1 MPKSFMNDPRWYKD
15 AVIYELHVRSFFDAT
30 DDGVGD
36 FEGLRQ
42 KLPYL
47 ESLGVNTLWLLPFLE
62 SPLKDD
68 GYDISD
74 YYSVL
79 DMHGTLDDF
88 QHFLDEAHER
98 DMRVIT
104 ELVLNHTSDQ
114 HPWFREARDPQ
125 SDKHDWYVWS
135 ETTEKYED
143 VRIIFT
149 DTEHS
154 NWNWDQKAGKYYWH
168 RFFSHQPDLNYDNPA
183 VREKMKEVMFYWFD
197 MGVDGLRLDA
207 VPYLFEREGTNSE
220 NLPETID
227 YVKELRAAVDERYG
241 PGKVLLAEANQWP
254 EETLPYFG
262 AEENGDGQAESTG
275 VQMAFNFPIMPRM
288 YMALRRENRR
298 PLVEMLELTG
308 EIPEDAQWAIFLRN
322 HDELTLEMVT
332 DEERDY
338 MYHEYAAD
346 RRFRINVG
354 IRRRLAPLLGGERRR
369 IELMNALLMSLKGS
383 PILYYG
389 DEIGMGDD
397 PFLGDRDGVRTP
409 MQWSPDKN
417 GGFSRAPHHRLFKPP
432 INRGPYS
439 YEFVNVE
446 DAEQDEHSL
455 LHFTRRLLALR
466 NQHAQVFG
474 RGTFELVAVENQAVL
489 AFLREYEGKQVL
501 VVANLSRYAQSAHL
515 PAEERLAGL
524 VPVELFGKTS
534 FPPIGREQPIGRERE
549 AGERR
554 QGENGEGPE
563 RHPEPYHLVLA
574 PHGFYW
580 FALRSEQ
587 ALIEE
592 AERRRRV
599 QQEEHP
605 GALPMLEVEDGV
617 ENLLVPTM
625 ARGRGPERFESLLPD
640 YVSKQRWFGSKG
652 TPIERVS
659 VEDAVR
665 LQAEPYP
672 VYLTLI
678 GVHLGGDAGE
688 TVYYALPLAVS
699 YEDAEERLK
708 EWSRA
713 TIAWIDGPRGRGLL
727 HDATVR
733 RDFWHTLFEWWK
745 SGGRGRSLR
754 GVYESRLADAARGA
768 EPEDIR
774 LLTGEQSNTAA
785 VINGRFFVKL
795 YRRLEQGPHPEPEM
809 LEYLTESGFSFVP
822 QLLGSIEFRRGRQ
835 ASYPLGLLQEALPV
849 EADGW
854 HYALD
859 VAERFFDR
867 VAGQKLP
874 EEAHLPGE
882 NGFSDDPAPAWLE
895 EVAPELLSM
904 AHVLGVRTAEM
915 HRRLAEADAPDLR
928 PQQSTAADADA
939 LADRVRESLERTRP
953 MIEDAAENMD
963 LGEGAL
969 PAEDGWQRAKDRL
982 EALRERELDGIKIRI
997 HGDYHLGQVL
1007 RADGEFYI
1015 LDFEGEPART
1025 IEERRRR
1032 DFPVRDVAG
1041 MMRSFDYAARSELM
1055 AFRER
1060 EEAAEAASGGD
1071 LEDGGSSAG
1080 EAAAGDETA
1089 SSPASAATASSQN
1102 DAPEDGSPSGADR
1115 DAEAAAAAD
1124 EALDDW
1130 TEALVRWC
1138 QLLFLDG
1145 YGDTATGAADTDA
1158 AAADTSADGEGE
1170 ETAPLLS
1177 DLDEHR
1183 LLLWAYLLDKAL
1195 YEVRYELNHRPSW
1208 MGLPLRG
1215 LKRLLA
1221 EPADDGRP
1229 KKPVLL

>member
-1 MPKSFMNDPRWYKD
+1 MPDFMNDPRWYKD
-15 AVIYELHVRSFFDAT
+15 AVIYELHVRSFFDASN
-30 DDGVGD
+30 DGFGD

-68 GYDISD
+68 GYDIAD
-74 YYSVL
+74 YYRVL
-79 DMHGTLDDF
+79 PVHGTLEDF
-88 QHFLDEAHER
+88 QHFLEEAHER
-98 DMRVIT
+98 GMRVIT

-114 HPWFREARDPQ
+114 HPWFQEARDPD

-135 ETTEKYED
+135 DTTEKYED

-154 NWNWDQKAGKYYWH
+154 NWSWDQKAGKYYWH
-168 RFFSHQPDLNYDNPA
+168 RFFSHQPDLNFDNPE

-227 YVKELRAAVDERYG
+227 YVKELRTAVDERYG
-241 PGKVLLAEANQWP
+241 PGRVLLAEANQWP

-262 AEENGDGQAESTG
+262 AKAGEDDGTVESTG

-298 PLVEMLELTG
+298 PLVEMLELTSD
-308 EIPEDAQWAIFLRN
+308 IPDDAQWAIFLRN

-354 IRRRLAPLLGGERRR
+354 IRRRLVPLLGGERRR

-383 PILYYG
+383 PIIYYG

-417 GGFSRAPHHRLFKPP
+417 GGFSRAPHYRLFKPP
-432 INRGPYS
+432 VNRGPYS

-474 RGTFELVAVENQAVL
+474 RGSFEFVPVENQSILV
-489 AFLREYEGKQVL
+489 FIREYEGKQVL
-501 VVANLSRYAQSAHL
+501 VVANLSRFAQSVHL
-515 PAEERLAGL
+515 PADERLAGM
-524 VPVELFGKTS
+524 VPVELFGKTA
-534 FPPIGREQPIGRERE
+534 FPVIGGKQEIEVEAESNGTEKDQAARE
-549 AGERR
+549 A
-554 QGENGEGPE
+554 
-563 RHPEPYHLVLA
+563 EPYHLVVA

-580 FALRSEQ
+580 FELRPEQ
-587 ALIEE
+587 ALLEE

-599 QQEEHP
+599 QQADRP
-605 GALPMLEVEDGV
+605 GALPLLKVKEGV

-640 YVSKQRWFGSKG
+640 YISKQRWFGSKG
-652 TPIERVS
+652 DPIERVS

-665 LQAEPYP
+665 LQVDPYP

-678 GVHLGGDAGE
+678 GVHLPEE
-688 TVYYALPLAVS
+688 TVFYALPLAVT
-699 YEDAEERLK
+699 YDQAEERVE
-708 EWSRA
+708 EWPKA
-713 TIAWIDGPRGRGLL
+713 ALAWIEGPRGRGIL

-733 RDFWHTLFEWWK
+733 RDFWSMLFEWWK
-745 SGGRGRSLR
+745 SGSRGRSLR
-754 GVYESRLADAARGA
+754 GVYESNLSEAARGA
-768 EPEDIR
+768 KPEEVR

-785 VINGRFFVKL
+785 IINDAFFVKL
-795 YRRLEQGPHPEPEM
+795 YRRLERGPHPEPEM

-822 QLLGSIEFRRGRQ
+822 RLLGTIEFRRGRDR
-835 ASYPLGLLQEALPV
+835 SYPLGLLQEALPV
-849 EADGW
+849 ESDGW
-854 HYALD
+854 HYALE

-867 VAGQKLP
+867 VAGQKMP

-882 NGFSDDPAPAWLE
+882 NGHADDPAPAWLE

-915 HRRLAEADAPDLR
+915 HRALARAETPDLK
-928 PQQSTAADADA
+928 PEASTDADADA
-939 LADRVRESLERTRP
+939 LVDRTLDALERTQA
-953 MIEDAAENMD
+953 MMEETGDALTEVD
-963 LGEGAL
+963 TL
-969 PAEDGWQRAKDRL
+969 PEESDWERAKARL
-982 EALRERELDGIKIRI
+982 ADLRERDINGLKTRI

-1025 IEERRRR
+1025 IEERRQR

-1041 MMRSFDYAARSELM
+1041 MMRSFDYAARSALLS
-1055 AFRER
+1055 FRER
-1060 EEAAEAASGGD
+1060 
-1071 LEDGGSSAG
+1071 
-1080 EAAAGDETA
+1080 
-1089 SSPASAATASSQN
+1089 
-1102 DAPEDGSPSGADR
+1102 R
-1115 DAEAAAAAD
+1115 DAESEVSKERLLEESQQEDSHASVATEVEASSNGAPEEAAAAD
-1124 EALDDW
+1124 EDSADAALEGW

-1138 QLLFLDG
+1138 QLLFFDG
-1145 YGDTATGAADTDA
+1145 YSDTATGAADTDA
-1158 AAADTSADGEGE
+1158 AAADTSAEGE
-1170 ETAPLLS
+1170 APASPLLGNPA
-1177 DLDEHR
+1177 EHR
-1183 LLLWAYLLDKAL
+1183 TLLWAYLLDKAL

-1208 MGLPLRG
+1208 AWLPLRG
-1215 LKRLLA
+1215 LKNLLSEQEGA
-1221 EPADDGRP
+1221 WYSAGEGGEAAGEEA
-1229 KKPVLL
+1229 VEA